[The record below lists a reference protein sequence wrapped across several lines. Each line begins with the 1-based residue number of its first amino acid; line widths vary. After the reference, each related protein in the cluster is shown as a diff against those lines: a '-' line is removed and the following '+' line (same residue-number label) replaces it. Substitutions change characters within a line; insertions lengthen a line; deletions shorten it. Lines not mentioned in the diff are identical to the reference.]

1 MGEEQNALEVVSKS
15 LVEDYIKQTDWRV
28 NENANMAYSLQGL
41 NNYIKEEVSK
51 YYWMNYIYS
60 PRVKQAHVDG
70 RIHLHDSGSLSGY
83 CMGLDLEDL
92 LEGGFYGG
100 PGKVRSGAP
109 KHLRAA
115 LGQLVNLMYSA
126 TGECYADGTEVLTE
140 TGWKDLKDVAV
151 GESVFTVNIQTKRME
166 WKPVLRTINKAY
178 SGDMLH
184 FKNRFM
190 DFMVTPDHN
199 MVVRPGMNLKSPQ
212 HYHLVKAKDVRT
224 NGSHTLPCRFD
235 WDAPDQE
242 FFTLKGYTTTATRK
256 NRYKPGTT
264 YPVTKTVQD
273 VKIPMDDWLR
283 FLGCY
288 ISEGNLASRKDIDKR
303 RGVPRIEYCV
313 VLGQAKYVSFFRDA
327 CNAVAKCLSKKACET
342 VFYKNN
348 GVERKLPLHRW
359 IIYDKALYTEL
370 TPLGNAYTMYI
381 PEYIYTLSK
390 RQLRIFVEALMYGDG
405 GTADKDYYMM
415 EYYSTSKA
423 LIDGLQRIFTQL
435 GYSTSIQSK
444 FGPKS
449 TTPLYILRRHKFSLK
464 KYDAPERVQYTG
476 TVRCVE
482 TENGTLLVRYGNKVN
497 WCGNCAGAIA
507 VSNLDT
513 LMAPFIYYDSLSKAQ
528 VKQAIQ
534 EFIYNMNVP
543 TRCGY
548 QSVFSN
554 CTLDFTVPNHFA
566 DKPVLVG
573 GKRLDKTYKEF
584 QKEMDLF
591 NECFFEVMNAG
602 DSDGRIFSFPIP
614 TVNVTKNFDWDNP
627 RYNAMWQ
634 NTAKYGQPYFCNY
647 VSSDMDPADA
657 MSMCPLAED
666 TLVPTINKDTVI
678 VKKIR
683 DIQVGEYVY
692 DANGKP
698 SLVVGTTLHRN
709 MLGIKVTTSTDA
721 VIEFGA
727 EHLQPIYR
735 NNEYMVVPAKEIRIG
750 DKLLGYNVFLGDD
763 NSKYSISQENSPAV
777 MKLEHAGYLNDYYC
791 ITVDNENHLFR
802 LANGIITHNCRLRID
817 LKELKRKGGLFGANP
832 LTGSVSVCTINFPR
846 LGYLHKNDEVG
857 FFKELDEL
865 LDIAKEAL
873 ETRRAR
879 VEEWTAQGMFPI
891 LKYYLRKTYA
901 RFGKYWTNHFST
913 IATVGMNECCL
924 NMFGYSIGDPKGKEF
939 ALKVMNYLRSKAVE
953 FQTETGHQYNIEQAP
968 AEATSFRLAKIDKKK
983 YPDIIVADNETVEK
997 EGAAPFYTNSTQLP
1011 VNYTDD
1017 IFELMDNQAEIN
1029 ALYTGGS
1036 VQHLYLGER
1045 VKDIEAMKQLIKAV
1059 FTNYEIPYISITPT
1073 FSVCPVHGYLAG
1085 EHQYC
1090 PTCKTEAVH
1099 KLNLEEER
1107 LKSLLSSA
1115 DK

>member
-1 MGEEQNALEVVSKS
+1 MGEEQNALEVVSKQ

-126 TGECYADGTEVLTE
+126 TGECYADGTEVLTK

-199 MVVRPGMNLKSPQ
+199 MVVRPGMSLKRPQ

-370 TPLGNAYTMYI
+370 NPLGNAYTMYI

-405 GTADKDYYMM
+405 GTADKDYYML

-614 TVNVTKNFDWDNP
+614 TVNVTKNFDWNNP

-657 MSMCPLAED
+657 MSMC
-666 TLVPTINKDTVI
+666 
-678 VKKIR
+678 
-683 DIQVGEYVY
+683 
-692 DANGKP
+692 
-698 SLVVGTTLHRN
+698 
-709 MLGIKVTTSTDA
+709 
-721 VIEFGA
+721 
-727 EHLQPIYR
+727 
-735 NNEYMVVPAKEIRIG
+735 
-750 DKLLGYNVFLGDD
+750 
-763 NSKYSISQENSPAV
+763 
-777 MKLEHAGYLNDYYC
+777 
-791 ITVDNENHLFR
+791 
-802 LANGIITHNCRLRID
+802 CRLRID

-997 EGAAPFYTNSTQLP
+997 DGAAPFYTNSTQLP

-1107 LKSLLSSA
+1107 LKSLLSST

>member
-1 MGEEQNALEVVSKS
+1 MSEERNPMEVVSKS
-15 LVEDYIKQTDWRV
+15 LVEDYINQADWRV

-70 RIHLHDSGSLSGY
+70 RIHLHDSGALSGY

-92 LEGGFYGG
+92 LEVGFYGG
-100 PGKVRSGAP
+100 PGKIRSGAP

-115 LGQLVNLMYSA
+115 LGQLVNLLYSA
-126 TGECYADGTEVLTE
+126 TGECYADGTEVLTK
-140 TGWKDLKDVAV
+140 TGWKDLKDVVV
-151 GESVFTVNIQTKRME
+151 GEYVFTVNIQTKKME
-166 WKPVLRTINKAY
+166 WKPVLRTINKYY
-178 SGDMLH
+178 SGEMLH

-190 DFMVTPDHN
+190 DFMVTPEHN
-199 MVVRPGMNLKSPQ
+199 MVVRPGMRLKTTQ
-212 HYHLVKAKDVRT
+212 HYHLIKAKDVRT
-224 NGSHTLPCRFD
+224 NRTHTLPCRFE

-242 FFTLKGYTTTATRK
+242 FFTLKGYTTTAPRK

-264 YPVTKTVQD
+264 YLVTKTVPD

-303 RGVPRIEYCV
+303 RGVPRTEYCV
-313 VLGQAKYVSFFRDA
+313 VLGQAKYVSFFRNA
-327 CNAVAKCLSKKACET
+327 CDAVAKYLGKRACET

-348 GVERKLPLHRW
+348 GVARKLPLYRW
-359 IIYDKALYTEL
+359 IIYDKALYNEL
-370 TPLGNAYTMYI
+370 KPLGNCYTMYI
-381 PEYIYTLSK
+381 PEYIYSLSK

-405 GTADKDYYMM
+405 GTSEKDYYMM

-423 LIDGLQRIFTQL
+423 LIDGLQRIFVQL
-435 GYSTSIQSK
+435 GYSTSIQSRWHH
-444 FGPKS
+444 KS
-449 TTPLYILRRHKFSLK
+449 TTPTYILRRHKLALK
-464 KYDAPERVQYTG
+464 KYDKPQHIQYNG

-482 TENGTLLVRYGNKVN
+482 TENGTLLVRYGNQVN
-497 WCGNCAGAIA
+497 WCGNCAGAVA

-513 LMAPFIYYDSLSKAQ
+513 LMAPFIYYDNLNKDQ

-543 TRCGY
+543 TRTGY
-548 QSVFSN
+548 QQPFSN
-554 CTLDFTVPNHFA
+554 CTLDFVVPKHMA
-566 DKPVLVG
+566 DKPVLIG
-573 GKRLDKTYKEF
+573 GKRMDRTYKEF

-591 NECFFEVMNAG
+591 DECFFEVMNAG
-602 DSDGRIFSFPIP
+602 DSEGRIFSFPIP
-614 TVNVTKNFDWDNP
+614 TVNITKDFDWDNP
-627 RYNAMWQ
+627 RYDAMWQ

-657 MSMCPLAED
+657 MSMCPLAKD
-666 TLVPTINKDTVI
+666 TLVPTIKNNEVI

-692 DANGKP
+692 DSQGLP
-698 SLVVGTTLHRN
+698 SLVVGTTLHKD
-709 MLGIKVTTSTDA
+709 MMGIKATTSTGA
-721 VIEFGA
+721 VIEYGE

-735 NNEYMVVPAKEIRIG
+735 DAKYMIVPAKEIRIG
-750 DKLLGYNVFLGDD
+750 DQLVGYKLLGTED
-763 NSKYSISQENSPAV
+763 NRNYCSIQWDNPVV

-791 ITVDNENHLFR
+791 ITVDNDDHLFR

-817 LKELKRKGGLFGANP
+817 LKELKHKGGLFGANP

-846 LGYLHKNDEVG
+846 LGYLHKNDEAG
-857 FFKELDEL
+857 FFKELDEI

-873 ETRRAR
+873 EIRREY
-879 VEEWTAQGMFPI
+879 VEKWTAHGMYPI

-913 IATVGMNECCL
+913 IATLGMNECCL
-924 NMFGYSIGDPKGKEF
+924 NMFGYNIGDPRGKEF
-939 ALKVMNYLRSKAVE
+939 ALKVMNYLRAKAVE

-968 AEATSFRLAKIDKKK
+968 AESCSFRLAKIDKKK
-983 YPDIIVADNETVEK
+983 YPDILVADNEAVEK
-997 EGAAPFYTNSTQLP
+997 DGDAPFYTNSTQLP

-1017 IFELMDNQAEIN
+1017 IFEMMDNQAPIN

-1045 VKDIEAMKQLIKAV
+1045 VKDLEAMKQLIKTV
-1059 FTNYEIPYISITPT
+1059 FSNYEIPYISITPT

-1085 EHQYC
+1085 EHAFC
-1090 PTCKTEAVH
+1090 PLCKSEDVH
-1099 KLNLEEER
+1099 KIDLEEER
-1107 LKSLLSSA
+1107 LKALLDASNR
-1115 DK
+1115 